1 MEDSDARAKAE
12 QLNLQAEF
20 RYIKIQSHIKVYGR
34 RNAEMEQEARNGIE
48 FIEAA
53 LKLVPDSAKYLN
65 TYALLLADG
74 LGKKKLALEI
84 LERAAQLAPDDI
96 QIQQNM
102 RSLKT
107 SSPQGCLV
115 LCFGGIV
122 AVLAFGYIILRSCP
136 AVN

>member
-1 MEDSDARAKAE
+1 MEDADARARAE

-53 LKLVPDSAKYLN
+53 LKLVPNSAKYLN

-74 LGKKKLALEI
+74 LEQKKLAQEI

-96 QIQQNM
+96 QLQQNI
-102 RSLKT
+102 RGLKAP
-107 SSPQGCLV
+107 SQGCLV
-115 LCFGGIV
+115 LCFGAI
-122 AVLAFGYIILRSCP
+122 LALTVGYVFTRACYS
-136 AVN
+136 